1 MDAMA
6 SPGRLFGLREWRPR
20 RNHPIAVPPLR
31 SGVIASFQEVCDMGG
46 ERCQAF
52 PKCLFACRAALRIKP
67 PRPQIRAAGTSR
79 FFITP
84 QHDSN
89 FFMIELNSM
98 RLAPFALPTL
108 QAAMVSVGGPPP
120 CTSPRKAMTLSSSTT
135 SADGTSTTSLA
146 APPSLPLN
154 LLRLALRHG
163 RR

>member
-1 MDAMA
+1 MA
-6 SPGRLFGLREWRPR
+6 SPGRLFGLREWRPGA
-20 RNHPIAVPPLR
+20 NHPNCHHSPVTEWGNCIISRSVRYGRRTVPSISQISLCVP
-31 SGVIASFQEVCDMGG
+31 
-46 ERCQAF
+46 
-52 PKCLFACRAALRIKP
+52 CRDALRIKP

-79 FFITP
+79 LFITP

-89 FFMIELNSM
+89 FLMIELNSM
-98 RLAPFALPTL
+98 RLAPFAPPTL